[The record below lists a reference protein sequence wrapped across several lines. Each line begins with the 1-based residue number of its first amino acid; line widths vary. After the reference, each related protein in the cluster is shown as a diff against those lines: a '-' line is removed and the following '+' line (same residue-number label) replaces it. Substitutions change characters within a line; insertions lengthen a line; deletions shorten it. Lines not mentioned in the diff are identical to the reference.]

1 MPSARLIV
9 CLDVR
14 EGRTVKGTRFEDL
27 QDLGDP
33 VEMAA
38 RYEAEGIDEV
48 VFLDITA
55 SSEGRSTVLDV
66 ASATASQ
73 VFVPLIIGGGIRT
86 LDDARAA
93 LNAGADKVCLTSP
106 AVERPELISEVAGA
120 FGSQCAVANV
130 DAARVDGSWEVRTHM
145 ATGRTGLDA
154 VDWAIECAKL
164 GAGELLVT
172 SIDRDGTRD
181 GYDLPLIRSM
191 REAVTIPIIASGGAG
206 SAEHVIAAFD
216 AGADAALLA
225 GAIHDGTL
233 AIPALKEAMS
243 DAGLRVREVAP
254 SDTEAT

>member
-14 EGRTVKGTRFEDL
+14 EGRTVKGTQFEDL

-48 VFLDITA
+48 VFLDIAA

-66 ASATASQ
+66 AAATASE
-73 VFVPLIIGGGIRT
+73 VFVPLVIGGGIRT

-130 DAARVDGSWEVRTHM
+130 DAARVDGAWEVRTHM
-145 ATGRTGLDA
+145 ATGHTGLDA
-154 VDWAIECAKL
+154 VDWAIECAQR

-191 REAVTIPIIASGGAG
+191 REAVSIPIIASGGAG

-225 GAIHDGTL
+225 GAIHDGSLT
-233 AIPALKEAMS
+233 IPSLKEAMS
-243 DAGLRVREVAP
+243 DAGLRVREVAASSTGGP
-254 SDTEAT
+254 

>member
-14 EGRTVKGTRFEDL
+14 DGRTVKGTRFEDL

-38 RYEAEGIDEV
+38 RYEADGIDEV
-48 VFLDITA
+48 VFLDIAA
-55 SSEGRSTVLDV
+55 STEGRSTVLDV
-66 ASATASQ
+66 AAATASQ
-73 VFVPLIIGGGIRT
+73 VFVPLVIGGGIRT
-86 LDDARAA
+86 LEEARAA

-106 AVERPELISEVAGA
+106 AVERPVLITEVAEA
-120 FGSQCAVANV
+120 FGSQCAVANI
-130 DAARVDGSWEVRTHM
+130 DAAKTDDGWEVRTHM
-145 ATGRTGLDA
+145 ATGRTELDA
-154 VDWAIECAKL
+154 VDWATECAKL

-181 GYDLPLIRSM
+181 GYDLPLIRAM

-233 AIPALKEAMS
+233 SIAELKEAMG
-243 DAGLRVREVAP
+243 DAGLRVREAAP
-254 SDTEAT
+254 GTA

>member
-14 EGRTVKGTRFEDL
+14 DGRTVKGTRFEDL

-33 VEMAA
+33 MEMAA

-48 VFLDITA
+48 VFLDIAA

-66 ASATASQ
+66 AEATASQ
-73 VFVPLIIGGGIRT
+73 VFVPLVIGGGIRT
-86 LDDARAA
+86 VDDARAA

-106 AVERPELISEVAGA
+106 AVERPELIAEVASA

-130 DAARVDGSWEVRTHM
+130 DAARVDRSWEVRTHM
-145 ATGRTGLDA
+145 ATGSTGLDA
-154 VDWAIECAKL
+154 VDWAIECARL

-233 AIPALKEAMS
+233 RIPELKDAMS
-243 DAGLRVREVAP
+243 DAGLRVREVAA
-254 SDTEAT
+254 SADTR

>member
-38 RYEAEGIDEV
+38 RYEADGVDEL
-48 VFLDITA
+48 VFLDVAA
-55 SSEGRSTVLDV
+55 SSEGRSTVLDT
-66 ASATASQ
+66 AAATAAT
-73 VFVPLIIGGGIRT
+73 VFVPLVIGGGIRT
-86 LDDARAA
+86 LDEARAA

-106 AVERPELISEVAGA
+106 AVERPELIDEVATA
-120 FGSQCAVANV
+120 FGSQCAVANI
-130 DAARVDGSWEVRTHM
+130 DAARTDAGWEVRTHM
-145 ATGRTGLDA
+145 ATGRTDLDA
-154 VDWAIECAKL
+154 VEWATECAAR

-181 GYDLPLIRSM
+181 GYDLPLIRSV

-225 GAIHDGTL
+225 GAIHDATL
-233 AIPALKEAMS
+233 RIPELKTAMA
-243 DAGLRVREVAP
+243 DAGLRVRPTA
-254 SDTEAT
+254 EAGAEGA

>member
-48 VFLDITA
+48 VFLDIAA

-66 ASATASQ
+66 AAETASQ

-243 DAGLRVREVAP
+243 DAGLRVRQVAP
-254 SDTEAT
+254 SGTQAT

>member
-1 MPSARLIV
+1 MPSARVIV

-14 EGRTVKGTRFEDL
+14 DGRTVKGTRFEDL

-38 RYEAEGIDEV
+38 RYERDGADEL
-48 VFLDITA
+48 VFLDIAA

-66 ASATASQ
+66 ASATASE
-73 VFVPLIIGGGIRT
+73 VFVPLVIGGGIRT
-86 LDDARAA
+86 LDEARAA

-106 AVERPELISEVAGA
+106 AVERPELIADVAEA
-120 FGSQCAVANV
+120 FGSQCAVANI
-130 DAARVDGSWEVRTHM
+130 DAKRTEGGWEVRTHM
-145 ATGRTGLDA
+145 ATGRTELDA
-154 VDWAIECAKL
+154 VDWAVECAAR

-181 GYDLPLIRSM
+181 GYDLALIRAM
-191 REAVTIPIIASGGAG
+191 REAVTVPIIASGGAG
-206 SAEHVIAAFD
+206 SAEHVIAVFD

-233 AIPALKEAMS
+233 SLPELKAAMA
-243 DAGLRVREVAP
+243 DAGLRVRDGAAAVP
-254 SDTEAT
+254 

>member
-1 MPSARLIV
+1 MPSARIIV

-14 EGRTVKGTRFEDL
+14 DGRTVKGTRFEDL

-38 RYEAEGIDEV
+38 RYEADGVDEL
-48 VFLDITA
+48 VFLDIAA
-55 SSEGRSTVLDV
+55 STEGRSTVLDV
-66 ASATASQ
+66 AAATAAT
-73 VFVPLIIGGGIRT
+73 VFVPLVIGGGIRT
-86 LDDARAA
+86 LEEARAA

-106 AVERPELISEVAGA
+106 AVERPELITEVAET
-120 FGSQCAVANV
+120 FGSQCAVANI
-130 DAARVDGSWEVRTHM
+130 DAARTDAGWEVRTHM
-145 ATGRTGLDA
+145 ATGATGIDA
-154 VDWAIECAKL
+154 VEWAEECAKR
-164 GAGELLVT
+164 GAGELLIT

-181 GYDLPLIRSM
+181 GYDLPLLRSM

-233 AIPALKEAMS
+233 TLPALKEAMA
-243 DAGLRVREVAP
+243 DAGLRVRDGVAG
-254 SDTEAT
+254 AGGG

>member
-1 MPSARLIV
+1 MPSARVIV

-14 EGRTVKGTRFEDL
+14 DGRTVKGTRFEDL

-38 RYEAEGIDEV
+38 RYERDGADEL
-48 VFLDITA
+48 VFLDIAA

-66 ASATASQ
+66 ASATASE
-73 VFVPLIIGGGIRT
+73 VFVPLVIGGGIRT
-86 LDDARAA
+86 LDEARAA

-106 AVERPELISEVAGA
+106 AVERPELIAEVAEA
-120 FGSQCAVANV
+120 FGSQCAVANI
-130 DAARVDGSWEVRTHM
+130 DAKRTEGGWEVRTHM
-145 ATGRTGLDA
+145 ATGRTELDA
-154 VDWAIECAKL
+154 VDWAVECAAR

-181 GYDLPLIRSM
+181 GYDLALIRAM
-191 REAVTIPIIASGGAG
+191 REAVTVPIIASGGAG
-206 SAEHVIAAFD
+206 SAEHVIAVFD

-233 AIPALKEAMS
+233 SLPELKAAMA
-243 DAGLRVREVAP
+243 DAGLRVRDGAAAVP
-254 SDTEAT
+254 

>member
-14 EGRTVKGTRFEDL
+14 EGRTVKGRQFEDL

-38 RYEAEGIDEV
+38 RYEAEGIDEI
-48 VFLDITA
+48 VFLDIAA
-55 SSEGRSTVLDV
+55 SSEGRSTVVDV

-73 VFVPLIIGGGIRT
+73 VFVPLVIGGGIRS
-86 LDDARAA
+86 LEEARAA

-106 AVERPELISEVAGA
+106 AVERPELITEVAEA
-120 FGSQCAVANV
+120 FGSQCAVANI
-130 DAARVDGSWEVRTHM
+130 DAARVEGGWEVRTHM
-145 ATGRTGLDA
+145 ATGRTDLDA
-154 VDWAIECAKL
+154 VDWAIECARR

-181 GYDLPLIRSM
+181 GYDLPLLRSM

-225 GAIHDGTL
+225 GALHDGSLTV
-233 AIPALKEAMS
+233 PSLKEAMS
-243 DAGLRVREVAP
+243 DAGLRVREVAQ
-254 SDTEAT
+254 SDTRL

>member
-33 VEMAA
+33 VTMASA
-38 RYEAEGIDEV
+38 YERDGIDEI
-48 VFLDITA
+48 VFLDIAA

-66 ASATASQ
+66 AADTASQ
-73 VFVPLIIGGGIRT
+73 VFVPLVIGGGIRT
-86 LDDARAA
+86 LDEARAA

-106 AVERPELISEVAGA
+106 AVERPELIGEVAEA

-130 DAARVDGSWEVRTHM
+130 DAARTEEGWEVRTHM

-154 VDWAIECAKL
+154 IAWATECAER

-172 SIDRDGTRD
+172 SVDRDGTRD
-181 GYDLPLIRSM
+181 GYDLALLRSM
-191 REAVTIPIIASGGAG
+191 REAVSVPIIASGGAG

-225 GAIHDGTL
+225 GALHDGTL
-233 AIPALKEAMS
+233 SVLGLKTAMA
-243 DAGLRVREVAP
+243 DAGLRVRETA
-254 SDTEAT
+254 SAEGA

>member
-33 VEMAA
+33 VEMAT
-38 RYEAEGIDEV
+38 RYEDDGVDEL
-48 VFLDITA
+48 VFLDVAA
-55 SSEGRSTVLDV
+55 SSEGRSTVLDT
-66 ASATASQ
+66 ASATAAA
-73 VFVPLIIGGGIRT
+73 VFVPLVIGGGIRT
-86 LDDARAA
+86 LEEARAA

-106 AVERPELISEVAGA
+106 AVERPELIDEVATA
-120 FGSQCAVANV
+120 FGSQCAVANI
-130 DAARVDGSWEVRTHM
+130 DAARTDAGWEVRTHM
-145 ATGRTGLDA
+145 ATGRTDLDA
-154 VDWAIECAKL
+154 VEWATECAAR

-233 AIPALKEAMS
+233 RIPELKEAMA
-243 DAGLRVREVAP
+243 DAGLRVR
-254 SDTEAT
+254 ATGAEGA

>member
-48 VFLDITA
+48 VFLDIAA

-206 SAEHVIAAFD
+206 NAQHVIAAFD

-233 AIPALKEAMS
+233 TIPALKEAMS
-243 DAGLRVREVAP
+243 DAGLRVREVEP
-254 SDTEAT
+254 SGTEAT

>member
-38 RYEAEGIDEV
+38 RYEAEGIDEI
-48 VFLDITA
+48 VFLDIAA

-66 ASATASQ
+66 AAATASQ
-73 VFVPLIIGGGIRT
+73 VFVPLVIGGGIRT
-86 LDDARAA
+86 LGEARAA

-106 AVERPELISEVAGA
+106 AVERPELITEVAEA

-130 DAARVDGSWEVRTHM
+130 DAAKVDGGWEVRTHM
-145 ATGRTGLDA
+145 ATARTGLDA
-154 VDWAIECAKL
+154 VDWAIECAKR

-181 GYDLPLIRSM
+181 GYDLPLLRSM
-191 REAVTIPIIASGGAG
+191 REAVTIPIIASGWGGQRRAR
-206 SAEHVIAAFD
+206 HR
-216 AGADAALLA
+216 
-225 GAIHDGTL
+225 
-233 AIPALKEAMS
+233 
-243 DAGLRVREVAP
+243 GLRRRRRRRP
-254 SDTEAT
+254 PRGRPP